1 MQEMEAV
8 RPDYPEHTKTKSNDG
23 QESMFT
29 AAEQPG
35 TTGGLTDAVSELSDA
50 TAALHFYCCSSLTS
64 HNLIAIP
71 LSRVQVQAC
80 HPFNMSC
87 CCYLLPPLQISLT
100 TETKSEAAF

>member
-8 RPDYPEHTKTKSNDG
+8 RPDYPERTKTKSNDG

-35 TTGGLTDAVSELSDA
+35 TTGGLTDAVSERSDA

-64 HNLIAIP
+64 HNLIASP
-71 LSRVQVQAC
+71 SMSSFQYVLLLLSAPSSANLFDNRDQVRG
-80 HPFNMSC
+80 SV
-87 CCYLLPPLQISLT
+87 LKLG
-100 TETKSEAAF
+100 